1 MKTSFAAA
9 LFLFT
14 VNCAQNQS
22 APPAAAPAETPDQ
35 TGQRVEPGATG
46 VNAPSQSG
54 TGAGASGAAEPG
66 AATNMDGKTTSGTGA
81 GAVGSPMGE
90 SRDSRVNSEVATETD
105 PRKPDDAADLRPEA
119 TETTKTTTTTT
130 TTKKGKKKK

>member
-1 MKTSFAAA
+1 M
-9 LFLFT
+9 FLFT

-22 APPAAAPAETPDQ
+22 APPAAPAGDHDQ
-35 TGQRVEPGATG
+35 SGHQVEPGATG
-46 VNAPSQSG
+46 VNSPANSG

-66 AATNMDGKTTSGTGA
+66 AATNMDGKTTSGTGQ
-81 GAVGSPMGE
+81 GAAGSPMGE

-105 PRKPDDAADLRPEA
+105 PRRPDDAADLRSDAEKNA
-119 TETTKTTTTTT
+119 KTTTTTTTTT